1 LSANAVSASA
11 PTPPSTPPSTPP
23 VLPRQPG
30 ASPAARAVILVVDDD
45 AAMRDYLREE
55 LEHEG
60 FRVEVAGSGRAG
72 VERVKQGGID
82 LVVSDVK
89 MPDLDGLDLLRE
101 VREVQPAPYVITIT
115 AFGSIDTAIRAVK
128 LGAFDYVTK
137 PFEIEQLV
145 LVIDKAL
152 SEQSLRSE
160 VARLREEVARSVRFE
175 NIIGRSR
182 AMQEVFALIRRVAGS
197 QASVLITGESGTGK
211 ELVARALHAHSPR
224 ANHPFVAVN
233 CAAIPETL
241 LESDLFGYKRGA
253 FTDAKTDK
261 AGLFVEANGGTI
273 FLDEIGELPLT
284 LQPKLLRALQEREI
298 RPLGGTKSERVDI
311 RLITATNRHLEK
323 RLKEGRFREDLF
335 YRLNVIHIHLPP
347 LRDRAEDVLPLAEH
361 FLTRSA
367 ERAGKPLRSF
377 KETAKKLLLAH
388 AWPGNVREL
397 ENVVE
402 RAVALAE
409 GDIVTPEDLPPALRE
424 RKSQDRLT
432 SALMQGLTLEELER
446 QYIQRVLEAEGGNK
460 TRAAQRLGL
469 DRKTLY
475 RKLEEY
481 AAPSPGAAEGSSAP
495 DDPDADES

>member
-1 LSANAVSASA
+1 VSANAA
-11 PTPPSTPPSTPP
+11 TPPSTPPSTPP
-23 VLPRQPG
+23 VVSRQPG

-55 LEHEG
+55 LEHES

-182 AMQEVFALIRRVAGS
+182 AMQEVFALIRRVAAS

-224 ANHPFVAVN
+224 ANRPFVAVN

-495 DDPDADES
+495 DDPDADET